1 MKLIKEEEHQPP
13 KKKRGRPRKQPKA
26 ENHDLE
32 EKEFRAEAD
41 AEDIPSPSGDERQG
55 NDVDVRED
63 FEYTREENRAALL
76 RQIEEIEEA
85 YRDKKISFKDKSAQI
100 YAIRFRLQDKFDM
113 DRSGD
118 ERRIIV
124 VPQKHDFICPH
135 TNRECSAMPSKEA
148 CMKYYN
154 LKEK

>member
-1 MKLIKEEEHQPP
+1 MGMKLIKEEERPTP
-13 KKKRGRPRKQPKA
+13 KKKRGRPKKQPIV

-32 EKEFRAEAD
+32 EEELRTEKEEVTPYP
-41 AEDIPSPSGDERQG
+41 IGERQRPDQEG
-55 NDVDVRED
+55 V
-63 FEYTREENRAALL
+63 EYTKEENRAALL
-76 RQIEEIEEA
+76 RQIDAIEEA
-85 YRDKKISFKDKSAQI
+85 YREKKISFKDKSAQI
-100 YAIRFRLQDKFDM
+100 SAIRFRLQDKFDM
-113 DRSGD
+113 ARSGD